1 MLQII
6 KDIRTKFVA
15 VDRKLKVIVA
25 RFDLTDMIQFAAGC
39 VFSFMIGIDII
50 SFWSVNFVA
59 YACVRL
65 ILRLNRS
72 RTYSASI

>member
-1 MLQII
+1 ML

-15 VDRKLKVIVA
+15 VDRKMKVIVA
-25 RFDLTDMIQFAAGC
+25 RFDLTDLIQFVAGC
-39 VFSFMIGIDII
+39 VFSFMIGLDII

-59 YACVRL
+59 YSCVKL

>member
-1 MLQII
+1 ML
-6 KDIRTKFVA
+6 KDIRTKFGA
-15 VDRKLKVIVA
+15 VDRKMKVIVA
-25 RFDLTDMIQFAAGC
+25 RFDLTDMIQFVAGC
-39 VFSFMIGIDII
+39 VFSFMIGLDII

-59 YACVRL
+59 YSCVKL